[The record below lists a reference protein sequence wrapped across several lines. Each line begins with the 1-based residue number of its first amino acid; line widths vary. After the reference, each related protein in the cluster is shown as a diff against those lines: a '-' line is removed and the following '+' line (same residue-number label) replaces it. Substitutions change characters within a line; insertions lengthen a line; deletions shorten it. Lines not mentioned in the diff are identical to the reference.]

1 MKMKTNNFFK
11 RLLALCLTLLIL
23 LPTNTYAW
31 TTDDLTSTTWPY
43 LIGWTGGKAADY
55 GKFFSL
61 KDSEGRLYSR
71 ETMSFGVGP
80 LVRVAIPEGGSA
92 TFSPASFYSDYA
104 GKNMISSTTFTCQE
118 ILPADHSS
126 PVLYTAT
133 AADGREYPFYIIA
146 EPAQNNSKNTDEEV
160 NEIIDYLVEP
170 LTNLFRAYSAKLE
183 AMYQAR
189 NSGSLAVG
197 DYQPVQFNMLYQTAR
212 AIGLATAS
220 SAENYPDGGVV
231 LFEYHDWNSADAEDV
246 MRKVLEYDAYN
257 TRVGGD
263 LRRYSKA
270 YYQALVEVAAPYYL
284 DFVENNRITEP
295 AIDRYAVGDSVGVV
309 DTASK
314 TVTIRFPQGTDLT
327 NLPAPTIELSDWL
340 KVSQVA
346 GSLKSGKVVY
356 NITPWEKTVGIV
368 YDGVSTIDEC

>member
-1 MKMKTNNFFK
+1 MKMKTNKLFK
-11 RLLALCLTLLIL
+11 HLLALCLTLLIL

-43 LIGWTGGKAADY
+43 LVGWTGGKATDY

-61 KDSEGRLYSR
+61 KDTEGRLYSR

-92 TFSPASFYSDYA
+92 TFSPASFYSDYE
-104 GKNMISSTTFTCQE
+104 GKTVISSTTFTCRE
-118 ILPADHSS
+118 SLPADHSS

-197 DYQPVQFNMLYQTAR
+197 DYQPVQFNMLYQTVR
-212 AIGLATAS
+212 SIGFSVAK
-220 SAENYPDGGVV
+220 SAENYPDGGMV
-231 LFEYHDWNSADAEDV
+231 LFEYYDWNSADAEDV

-257 TRVGGD
+257 TYTGGA

-270 YYQALVEVAAPYYL
+270 YYHALVEVAAPHYL
-284 DFVENNRITEP
+284 DFIENNRITEP
-295 AIDRYAVGDSVGVV
+295 AIDRYTVGDSVGVV

-314 TVTIRFPQGTDLT
+314 TVTIRFPQGTDLDK
-327 NLPAPTIELSDWL
+327 LPAPTIELSDWL
-340 KVSQVA
+340 KISQVA
-346 GSLKSGKVVY
+346 GSLQNKKSC
-356 NITPWEKTVGIV
+356 I
-368 YDGVSTIDEC
+368 